1 MHNEEQW
8 VIWNGFFGILDSV
21 TIGEV
26 KAGVNG
32 RQAWLDEPYDMVGP
46 FSLDALEA
54 NGQISFAAC
63 LVMSRQKWQED
74 QVSLRREAHKKRRA
88 AQEQL
93 FEEQARASS
102 GHQHQQSDSHQ
113 VNEQQYRQS
122 LNLPVNGKLEVA
134 QIKTAYRRLAQKAHP
149 DAGGSHEQF
158 VQITRARDALLQR
171 ASAERWA

>member
-21 TIGEV
+21 TIGEI

-54 NGQISFAAC
+54 NGQIRFAAC

-88 AQEQL
+88 AQEQQ
-93 FEEQARASS
+93 FEEQARANS
-102 GHQHQQSDSHQ
+102 GHQQDQRHRL
-113 VNEQQYRQS
+113 NEQQYRQA
-122 LNLPVNGKLEVA
+122 LHLPVNGKLEA
-134 QIKTAYRRLAQKAHP
+134 IQIKTAYRRLAQKAHP

-158 VQITRARDALLQR
+158 IQITQARDALLQR
-171 ASAERWA
+171 AS

>member
-21 TIGEV
+21 TIGEI

-54 NGQISFAAC
+54 NGQIRFAAC

-88 AQEQL
+88 AQEQQ
-93 FEEQARASS
+93 FEEQARANS
-102 GHQHQQSDSHQ
+102 GHQQDQRQRQTDSHRL
-113 VNEQQYRQS
+113 NEQQYRQA
-122 LNLPVNGKLEVA
+122 LHLPVNGKLEA
-134 QIKTAYRRLAQKAHP
+134 IQIKTAYRRLAQKAHP

-158 VQITRARDALLQR
+158 IQITQARDALLQR
-171 ASAERWA
+171 AS